1 MRPQTAKATRGRVIF
16 LDIQPQA
23 ALSKSC
29 GSASGFT
36 LVWFCC
42 ESNHSAIIVL
52 LLPLPNP
59 VRTHFTYIT
68 IYSGYVFI
76 FSCEISLVKCSLLA
90 RWISFSFVQAGAATW
105 DVASPYGSCEEKLY
119 SLLYLSS
126 RRLRVQRHAAGR
138 RPLKVF

>member
-90 RWISFSFVQAGAATW
+90 RWISFSFVRDGAGARGAPPLMRVEVTYVYIILSFFAKARYFIIAFAKT
-105 DVASPYGSCEEKLY
+105 VAST
-119 SLLYLSS
+119 
-126 RRLRVQRHAAGR
+126 
-138 RPLKVF
+138 